1 MAKSMDN
8 AVQRSPAIVEAGMFF
23 AYYYQPAEQHTRAR
37 ETLDSIVNGDLSFGP
52 LFTTQAVLSELAT
65 LLLRKSTHN
74 EAVRAVTEI
83 RNSESFNH
91 LVVDRITF
99 DTALEQFEQYD
110 DQTISFVD
118 HTTAVLATE
127 RDIDHVL
134 GFDKDFQTLG
144 FTRVPVDTGLDV

>member
-8 AVQRSPAIVEAGMFF
+8 AVQQSPAIVEAGMFF

-118 HTTAVLATE
+118 HTTAVLAAE

>member
-1 MAKSMDN
+1 MSSP
-8 AVQRSPAIVEAGMFF
+8 VQRSPAIVDTGMFF
-23 AYYYQPAEQHTRAR
+23 AYYYQPAEQHARAR
-37 ETLDSIVNGDLSFGP
+37 KTLDTIVSGDLSFGP

-74 EAVRAVTEI
+74 EAVRAVSEI
-83 RNSESFNH
+83 RNSESFND
-91 LVVDRITF
+91 LVVDRLTF

-118 HTTAVLATE
+118 HTTAVLAAE
-127 RDIDHVL
+127 RNIEHVL

-144 FTRVPVDTGLDV
+144 FTRVPVDTGLTA